1 MDAFKASDLG
11 AQPDMVVDDDIFRGV
26 YAPAFRVKDA
36 VGISG
41 TKMQV
46 AGEQA
51 ILPDRNPG
59 PLYCGKMGRAA
70 EAGVFPHGDVIP
82 VVFHIK
88 FHIVEI
94 AVIRKTDGVIVA
106 VNGDPAIFHPDEIP
120 QPEGIPLALA
130 DDFKTV

>member
-11 AQPDMVVDDDIFRGV
+11 AQPDVIIDGDIFRGI
-26 YAPAFRVKDA
+26 YAPALRVKDA

-51 ILPDRNPG
+51 VLPDRDIG

-70 EAGVFPHGDVIP
+70 EAGVFSHGDAIP

-94 AVIRKTDGVIVA
+94 AVIGKIDGIVVTIKDNSA
-106 VNGDPAIFHPDEIP
+106 VFHPDEIP
-120 QPEGIPLALA
+120 QPEGISLALA
-130 DDFKTV
+130 DDFKAV